1 MDDDC
6 NGVRKFSRRKG
17 IIKSEKRFMR
27 ILIIANIR
35 KKQGGITTQTF
46 ELADSLKSEG
56 YEVVLVSTHGKII
69 ERISG
74 FIASFIEARKSDI
87 IIGVGCAYYGIIP
100 MLTAT
105 AAHLIAGKRIL
116 YNFHDGQAREFLKK
130 YHGLLRVFFGKEK
143 IVVATEFLKK
153 CFEEFG
159 FNAVVIS
166 NYLNTIEFK
175 ENTGTGSPRK
185 VLWARSFE
193 KLYRPD
199 IALEG
204 AVHALKNNDAE
215 FHMFGG
221 GSLRNKYKSSY
232 IGTAGIIFHDFVQ
245 RSELMEE
252 YSKYSL
258 FINTSDYDNFP
269 MSIVEAG
276 MNGMLVLTSD
286 AEGISSIYTND
297 EVVYFKRGDVRD
309 FQEKLTDVLKEFDK
323 YACRIENLKVKISG
337 FTWKNTREE
346 WISLIEDRAEA

>member
-1 MDDDC
+1 
-6 NGVRKFSRRKG
+6 
-17 IIKSEKRFMR
+17 MR

-56 YEVVLVSTHGKII
+56 YEVVLVSTHGNIK
-69 ERISG
+69 ERAKG
-74 FIASFIEARKSDI
+74 FVTSFKEARKSDL
-87 IIGVGCAYYGIIP
+87 IIGVGCAYYGVIP
-100 MLTAT
+100 MLISSSAS
-105 AAHLIAGKRIL
+105 LIAGKRIL
-116 YNFHDGQAREFLKK
+116 YNFHDGQAREFLRK
-130 YHGLLRVFFGKEK
+130 YHGLLRLFFGKEK
-143 IVVATEFLKK
+143 IIVATGFLKN

-159 FNAVVIS
+159 FNAVLIS
-166 NYLNTIEFK
+166 NYLNKIEFK
-175 ENTGTGSPRK
+175 ENMDSGRPRK

-204 AVHALKNNDAE
+204 ATDAIKNADAE

-221 GSLRNKYKSSY
+221 GSLRNEYKSRY
-232 IGTAGIIFHDFVQ
+232 GGTAGIIFHDFVQ

-252 YSKYSL
+252 YRKHSL

-297 EVVYFKRGDVRD
+297 EVIFFKRGDAKD
-309 FQEKLTDVLKEFDK
+309 FKEKLSDVLKEFDK
-323 YACRIENLKVKISG
+323 YACKIENLKVKVGG
-337 FTWKNTREE
+337 FTWENTREE
-346 WISLIEDRAEA
+346 WISLIEEKAEEQ